1 MSVRCDNI
9 IGCTQEFLIVFAFAG
24 DSTITRFFA
33 ISHSSNTF
41 LVFKNKQTI
50 HYFRWRCKVKF
61 FSIPFFNPS
70 SATFLPHFFYPLY
83 AFLPHNF
90 TFSSTFF
97 REFFL
102 INSFILP
109 QDFHSFQYWEFS
121 DNSNIP
127 PIIPYIFVCHWG
139 FLHISIIS
147 PSFFVLSSISLGD
160 FFLFVIFTQFLAIP
174 LLVIGVIFDDYQ
186 YFNQYL
192 LQQKKSYLY
201 NIKAGSLAIRP
212 PAC

>member
-1 MSVRCDNI
+1 MHSCPI
-9 IGCTQEFLIVFAFAG
+9 ISRSLA
-24 DSTITRFFA
+24 
-33 ISHSSNTF
+33 HSSG
-41 LVFKNKQTI
+41 
-50 HYFRWRCKVKF
+50 
-61 FSIPFFNPS
+61 
-70 SATFLPHFFYPLY
+70 
-83 AFLPHNF
+83 
-90 TFSSTFF
+90 
-97 REFFL
+97 
-102 INSFILP
+102 NSFLLTALSCHRI
-109 QDFHSFQYWEFS
+109 FTV
-121 DNSNIP
+121 SNIGNFR
-127 PIIPYIFVCHWG
+127 IIQIFPQSFLTYLSVIG
-139 FLHISIIS
+139 DFLHISIIS